1 MAWLDDIQI
10 ALRNLD
16 GEAHLSKIYKEV
28 SKVRKGKLNPTFEST
43 IRRELET
50 NSSDTKTY
58 GKGRKGE
65 DLFYMK
71 GKGVWG
77 LRQKRNFWFVS
88 QSQTFKFERP
98 GGYLWAPYT
107 NKRGA
112 KQFHY
117 DTMGMVRKGDII
129 FSNYKGTIPAISEAL
144 DKAEEN
150 SKIPTEFKN
159 RYPWKA
165 NGRKI
170 KVKYLDIKP
179 IVFTKEIRQKLNT
192 FKGRE
197 EWILDINLNT
207 VVRYLLPLPKK
218 AAQYILKLGNLEIPD
233 IQNEKFNTFY

>member
-1 MAWLDDIQI
+1 MSTWLDDIMI
-10 ALRNLD
+10 ALRNLG

-28 SKVRKGKLNPTFEST
+28 SKVRKGKLNPTWEST

-50 NSSDTKTY
+50 NSSDSESY

-159 RYPWKA
+159 FRLMS
-165 NGRKI
+165 R
-170 KVKYLDIKP
+170 
-179 IVFTKEIRQKLNT
+179 
-192 FKGRE
+192 
-197 EWILDINLNT
+197 IN
-207 VVRYLLPLPKK
+207 V
-218 AAQYILKLGNLEIPD
+218 IPYSL
-233 IQNEKFNTFY
+233 QR